1 MTIPEAVQLI
11 LQAVTYANGGEIF
24 VLDMGDPVKIYDLA
38 ETLIKLMGYV
48 PNEDIPIKI
57 TGLRPGEKLYE
68 EILMAEE
75 GLASTKHDKIFISK
89 PTDVSSKMIKDALE
103 KLESI
108 EYNKNYSVKYVK
120 DMMKDVVPTYHEAEE
135 VNDENNK

>member
-1 MTIPEAVQLI
+1 
-11 LQAVTYANGGEIF
+11 
-24 VLDMGDPVKIYDLA
+24 
-38 ETLIKLMGYV
+38 MGYV

-75 GLASTKHDKIFISK
+75 GLTSTKHDKIFISK
-89 PTDVSSKMIKDALE
+89 PTDVSSKMIKEALD
-103 KLESI
+103 KLETI

-120 DMMKDVVPTYHEAEE
+120 DMMKDVVSTYHEPEE
-135 VNDENNK
+135 VNNEKNW